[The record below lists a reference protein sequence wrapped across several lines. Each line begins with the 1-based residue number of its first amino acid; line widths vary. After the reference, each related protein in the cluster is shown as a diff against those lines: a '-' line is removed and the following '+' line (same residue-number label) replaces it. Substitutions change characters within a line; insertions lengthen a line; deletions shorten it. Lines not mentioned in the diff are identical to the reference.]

1 MRQWTGSRCG
11 PWRLVLAPG
20 GSGAVPAG
28 IAWGGD
34 PMLQRLMMA
43 LVTVVTGV
51 ALIVANQCSWPI
63 K

>member
-1 MRQWTGSRCG
+1 
-11 PWRLVLAPG
+11 
-20 GSGAVPAG
+20 
-28 IAWGGD
+28 
-34 PMLQRLMMA
+34 MLQRLMMA